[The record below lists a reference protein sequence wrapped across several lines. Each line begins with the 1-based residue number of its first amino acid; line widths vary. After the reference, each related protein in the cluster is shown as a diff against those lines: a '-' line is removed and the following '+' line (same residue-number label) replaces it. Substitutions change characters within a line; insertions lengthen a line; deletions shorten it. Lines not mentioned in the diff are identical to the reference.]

1 MTIIGTAAAEIRE
14 MMVGG
19 TIAIGGITAE
29 VDGLTTTVTTGTAGG
44 TTTVS
49 TVRLICS

>member
-1 MTIIGTAAAEIRE
+1 MTIIDIVTAEIRE
-14 MMVGG
+14 TMVGG
-19 TIAIGGITAE
+19 TIAIVGKGAR